1 MIPEILRKELM
12 RSAEAL
18 GWVAS
23 DVPSFTS
30 DHFRGRANDVKPNL
44 PSDVLGLRVGAYPV
58 LIAAITLGT
67 VEDMQTVLR
76 SLHSQM
82 MIARTYM
89 FPEEVI
95 NSHILLYA
103 ANTAE
108 LADWRQVVDLAER
121 DETVCR
127 KIVWIPDP
135 EALESSYE
143 AFRARTFLATPW
155 EASGIKLNAPLDHS
169 QNLAQRVLTGAG
181 LSIHAAEHWVSSV
194 QQFKDDPDTLVEE
207 LVSTRG
213 IL

>member
-1 MIPEILRKELM
+1 MIPEILRSELI

-18 GWVAS
+18 GWAVS

-30 DHFRGRANDVKPNL
+30 NHFRGRVDDVKSGL
-44 PSDVLGLRVGAYPV
+44 ASDVLGLRVGAYPV
-58 LIAAITLGT
+58 LIAAITLGS
-67 VEDMQTVLR
+67 VEDMQASLR

-89 FPEEVI
+89 LPEEVI

-103 ANTAE
+103 AKTAE

-127 KIVWIPDP
+127 KIIWIPDP
-135 EALESSYE
+135 DALEKSYE
-143 AFRARTFLATPW
+143 AFRSRTFLATPW
-155 EASGIKLNAPLDHS
+155 QASGIKLNAPLDHS
-169 QNLAQRVLTGAG
+169 QNLAQRILTEAG
-181 LSIHAAEHWVSSV
+181 LSTHAAEHWISSA
-194 QQFKDDPDTLVEE
+194 QQFSDDPDTLVGE